1 MRTRIIVMSKPPV
14 AGLSKTRL
22 ARAIGS
28 DAAAALAARML
39 DHTLETARRA
49 AVGTLELC
57 VTPEPPHP
65 ALRAAAARFGA
76 VLRVQGDGDLGQ
88 RMARIA
94 LRVLAGGEQPLI
106 LGSDCPA
113 LAPHHLQSA
122 AHRLESHDAV
132 LLPALDGG
140 YVLIGL
146 REFDARLFEAMPWS
160 TPAVM
165 ATTCE
170 RLHELGWSWW
180 EGETLGDIDSAAD
193 LDHLPK
199 TWQGV
204 AGAARSR

>member
-22 ARAIGS
+22 AQSIGN

-39 DHTLETARRA
+39 DHTLETARLA

-57 VTPEPPHP
+57 VTPHPPHP
-65 ALRAAAARFGA
+65 ALRAAAARFAA
-76 VLRVQGDGDLGQ
+76 VLRDQGCGDLGQ

-94 LRVLAGGEQPLI
+94 LRVLADGEQPLI

-132 LLPALDGG
+132 LQPAFDGG
-140 YVLIGL
+140 YALIGL
-146 REFDARLFEAMPWS
+146 RGFDARLFEAVPWS

-165 ATTCE
+165 ATTRD

-180 EGETLGDIDSAAD
+180 EGETLSDIDSAAD

-204 AGAARSR
+204 AGPGRSR